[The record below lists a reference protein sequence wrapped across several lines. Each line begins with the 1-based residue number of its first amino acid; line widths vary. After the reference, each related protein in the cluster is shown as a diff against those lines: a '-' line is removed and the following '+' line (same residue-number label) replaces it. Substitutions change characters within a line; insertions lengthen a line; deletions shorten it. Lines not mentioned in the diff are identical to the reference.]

1 MKWEFS
7 RWLRKKR
14 KSNQMTMEDVA
25 RLAGTSK
32 SYIHEIENGKSAPSI
47 DKAAAIANA
56 FSMPL
61 WKALKEAQE

>member
-1 MKWEFS
+1 
-7 RWLRKKR
+7 
-14 KSNQMTMEDVA
+14 MTMEDVA

-61 WKALKEAQE
+61 WKALKEAIQE